1 MSQMNITQIEKFQ
14 ILPSNNPASGK
25 YSFRAGNP
33 IITFNIGSTNKLLK
47 ASSVRINGKL
57 RILNG
62 GNTLANNGAL
72 KVGGVNSVRMNS
84 RVGINSIF
92 QNINIASND
101 TNQTLE
107 SIRQYG
113 RLTATVLPS
122 VHSQEDFIN
131 NNAVVELNPAL
142 DDVCGAMTNNEVSF
156 SCRLYSGMLNSGNVI
171 PMGVNGVRGLS
182 ISLELVSDQQFLSG
196 ADAAANAG
204 ANYEVRDL
212 SLTGNFLIPD
222 AQGQQQLSVPSNG
235 SFSYNSFN
243 NLYSVIDSNDATQTY
258 NLAQDN
264 VLSVFSNFLPV
275 SQSNSYDSDGFRTE
289 QPLLT
294 DAAGNNYED
303 PDAEQ
308 NGTFPAR
315 AVINKVSFSRGG
327 MKLALDYDLDVKEQ
341 SQQNRPQTGVQI
353 NALNAI
359 QPYYLITKTVDQPL
373 LFSYGGNDEV
383 IYQTSGLQALK
394 AVEPNRRNFAVGV
407 AMDNVSQV
415 GISFRGQSYA
425 TRIQSNL
432 DGKSPNSVFTYVL
445 SKNTLVYSPQG
456 IVVQN

>member
-1 MSQMNITQIEKFQ
+1 
-14 ILPSNNPASGK
+14 
-25 YSFRAGNP
+25 
-33 IITFNIGSTNKLLK
+33 
-47 ASSVRINGKL
+47 
-57 RILNG
+57 
-62 GNTLANNGAL
+62 
-72 KVGGVNSVRMNS
+72 
-84 RVGINSIF
+84 
-92 QNINIASND
+92 
-101 TNQTLE
+101 
-107 SIRQYG
+107 
-113 RLTATVLPS
+113 
-122 VHSQEDFIN
+122 
-131 NNAVVELNPAL
+131 
-142 DDVCGAMTNNEVSF
+142 
-156 SCRLYSGMLNSGNVI
+156 
-171 PMGVNGVRGLS
+171 MGVNGVRGLS

-275 SQSNSYDSDGFRTE
+275 SQSNSYDADGFRTE

-294 DAAGNNYED
+294 DAAGNTYGD